1 MTYIRTNSALL
12 AALVNY
18 QSMKGTY
25 LGEFEELILLTV
37 ALLKE
42 DAYGVA
48 IQKELRKKAGR
59 EVAISAIHSALNR
72 LSTKGFVASE
82 FGEATPER
90 GGKRK
95 RIFKVTAF
103 GIKSLEQAKELRESY
118 WINIPQ
124 LSIEGQ

>member
-1 MTYIRTNSALL
+1 
-12 AALVNY
+12 
-18 QSMKGTY
+18 MKGTH

-37 ALLKE
+37 ALLNE
-42 DAYGVA
+42 EAYGVA
-48 IQKELRKKAGR
+48 IQKEIRKKAGR
-59 EVAISAIHSALNR
+59 SVAISAIHSALNR
-72 LSTKGFVASE
+72 LDSKGFVESA

-118 WINIPQ
+118 WTEIPQ
-124 LSIEGQ
+124 LSMEGM